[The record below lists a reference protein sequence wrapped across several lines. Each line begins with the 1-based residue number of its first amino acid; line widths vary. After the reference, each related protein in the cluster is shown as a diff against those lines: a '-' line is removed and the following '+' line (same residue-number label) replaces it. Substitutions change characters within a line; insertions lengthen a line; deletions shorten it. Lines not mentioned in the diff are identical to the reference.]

1 MNAKRDPNVYL
12 CDIRAAIRLIR
23 RYTEAGEDRFLSDTM
38 VQDAVIRQ
46 ISVIGEAAAKL
57 PRDLRDKRPN
67 VPWKKVTGM
76 RNILIHDYAETD
88 IPTVW
93 TTVTEDLPRLQHAVE
108 RMIAQIEDS
117 ENARNAA

>member
-57 PRDLRDKRPN
+57 PRDLRDKHPN
-67 VPWKKVTGM
+67 VPLASTPNLGH
-76 RNILIHDYAETD
+76 I
-88 IPTVW
+88 
-93 TTVTEDLPRLQHAVE
+93 
-108 RMIAQIEDS
+108 
-117 ENARNAA
+117 ARNEKSCRFVA